1 MSPEQV
7 GGAPVDARTDVFSL
21 GVTLYEM
28 ATGRL
33 PFRGETPA
41 LLLEPLLA
49 REPTRPRQLNAA
61 VPLGLERI
69 ILKAL
74 QRERVARYQSAAELR
89 ADLERL
95 KPAPSRA
102 VRWLE
107 ALAASFVLALAVTLA
122 GLRLGWFGSPST
134 TPELIPRQVTANP
147 LEDPVQ
153 RASIS
158 PDGAYLAYT
167 DLAGIH
173 IRRIDTGE
181 TRLIPPPNEESCF
194 R

>member
-1 MSPEQV
+1 V
-7 GGAPVDARTDVFSL
+7 
-21 GVTLYEM
+21 
-28 ATGRL
+28 
-33 PFRGETPA
+33 
-41 LLLEPLLA
+41 
-49 REPTRPRQLNAA
+49 
-61 VPLGLERI
+61 
-69 ILKAL
+69 
-74 QRERVARYQSAAELR
+74 
-89 ADLERL
+89 
-95 KPAPSRA
+95 
-102 VRWLE
+102 E

-122 GLRLGWFGSPST
+122 GLRLGWFVSPST

-181 TRLIPPPNEESCF
+181 TRLIPPPNGESCF